1 MKFKMKIKIVIDCIM
16 TTLLLLLMAYQI
28 TGQKLHEWIGS
39 GMLVLFAIHN
49 LLNFRWY
56 RTLLKGRYTLLRT
69 LQTII
74 NFGTLLSILCLGY
87 SGIVM
92 SRHVFSA
99 IPMSRPMATARTM
112 HLAASYWGFVL
123 MSVHMGLHWGMVLG
137 MFRKL
142 CLKAPAALTWIG
154 RFLAVLIAGYGLYCF
169 WKENIIY
176 YMFLK
181 SQFVFFD
188 FEKNAAS
195 VFTEYAAMMGFWIF
209 VSFYAGHNNA
219 LCAVCMWKK
228 GYGTG

>member
-99 IPMSRPMATARTM
+99 IPMSRSMATARTM

-123 MSVHMGLHWGMVLG
+123 MSVHMGLHWGMVLV

-181 SQFVFFD
+181 
-188 FEKNAAS
+188 
-195 VFTEYAAMMGFWIF
+195 
-209 VSFYAGHNNA
+209 VSLYSLILKRMRH
-219 LCAVCMWKK
+219 LYLQSMPL
-228 GYGTG
+228 